1 MAIQNREI
9 KRADTTSPKVNTL
22 ADLKTHIVD
31 GKGRKVPHS
40 VWGTDISRTEIINQN
55 DGSGQTLNVGYTD
68 RSGRPQPFGNDVT
81 DYVQA
86 LESALNETLN
96 DGEFVAGLNAEVFPC
111 EQRPFAAVPT
121 PIIRETLTDRTVRF
135 LSNGVYNPAKNAPTI
150 QVAGGQ
156 TLMVNPVIAD
166 KDAKETGIL
175 CSAITHVSDFAMMGG
190 WTGAGLMATATDM
203 VDQYLRNMTSK
214 VVDVLLDAPDLQS
227 TKVGALSGK
236 ASAQADDILDAVA
249 VNLPLYLGSSLTD
262 YTLLVPEK
270 YEAILNRAAQKAGMT
285 EISELVGTAV
295 APYSGDDRGVIIL
308 PKKYAMLSFRS
319 TRSGDLVN
327 VLVTRDANRAG
338 YDVELVGALDVMATG
353 TVKVKA
359 GAFDTEAAASYP
371 LVHVLKFED

>member
-1 MAIQNREI
+1 M
-9 KRADTTSPKVNTL
+9 
-22 ADLKTHIVD
+22 
-31 GKGRKVPHS
+31 
-40 VWGTDISRTEIINQN
+40 
-55 DGSGQTLNVGYTD
+55 NVGFTD
-68 RSGRPQPFGNDVT
+68 RSGRPQEFGNDVT

-86 LESALNETLN
+86 LESALDETLN
-96 DGEFVAGLNAEVFPC
+96 DGDFIDGLNTEVFPC
-111 EQRPFAAVPT
+111 EQRPFATLPT
-121 PIIRETLTDRTVRF
+121 PINRETLTDRTVRF
-135 LSNGVYNPAKNAPTI
+135 LSNGVYNPAKNAPTTK
-150 QVAGGQ
+150 VKGGQ

-190 WTGAGLMATATDM
+190 WTGAGLMATAADM

-249 VNLPLYLGSSLTD
+249 VNLPFYLGSSLTD

>member
-1 MAIQNREI
+1 MPEVKRIDSNNSKIKHTDELRAHLLDREGNKI
-9 KRADTTSPKVNTL
+9 PYSVFGTDTT
-22 ADLKTHIVD
+22 
-31 GKGRKVPHS
+31 
-40 VWGTDISRTEIINQN
+40 RTEIISQA
-55 DGSGQTLNVGYTD
+55 DGTGEIMNVGFTD
-68 RSGRPQPFGNDVT
+68 RSGRPQAFGNDVT

-86 LESALNETLN
+86 LESALDETLN
-96 DGEFVAGLNAEVFPC
+96 DGDFIDGLNTEVFPC
-111 EQRPFAAVPT
+111 EQRPFATLPT
-121 PIIRETLTDRTVRF
+121 PIYRETLTDRTVRF
-135 LSNGVYNPAKNAPTI
+135 LSNGVYNPAKNAPTTK
-150 QVAGGQ
+150 VKGGQ

-249 VNLPLYLGSSLTD
+249 VNLPFYLGSSLTD

-270 YEAILNRAAQKAGMT
+270 YEAILNRAAQKAGMA

-353 TVKVKA
+353 TVKVKT